1 MFKVR
6 YFQELRL
13 QKLRV
18 SLRAAIK
25 VSNYF
30 RVSSAPVQRSSV
42 DITAKNSAEKFSLNF
57 HRTIH
62 ISASRVEQEFVP
74 ARKYPN
80 SLVLSDH
87 FRSSKMVRDL

>member
-6 YFQELRL
+6 RFRRL

-30 RVSSAPVQRSSV
+30 RVLSTQAQWQR
-42 DITAKNSAEKFSLNF
+42 
-57 HRTIH
+57 
-62 ISASRVEQEFVP
+62 
-74 ARKYPN
+74 
-80 SLVLSDH
+80 
-87 FRSSKMVRDL
+87 RDGRY